1 MAKMTEDEIQTWNEL
16 FPLKSP
22 CLLRLDDGSE
32 IETRVR
38 SEAWALGDGTVV
50 VKMEGMAGGWR
61 IDRVKMLE
69 THEENRELKAE
80 ERRAEREAEMREDAF
95 GA

>member
-1 MAKMTEDEIQTWNEL
+1 MTKMTEDEIQNWNEL

-38 SEAWALGDGTVV
+38 SEAWALHDGTVV
-50 VKMEGMAGGWR
+50 VKLEGKAGGWD
-61 IDRVKMLE
+61 IDRVKRLRAMVQLE
-69 THEENRELKAE
+69 
-80 ERRAEREAEMREDAF
+80 REDA
-95 GA
+95 